1 MGTKKT
7 ILHPLDTYIDLYSY
21 LSKGQHTLGTSKD
34 RINRKSCGRRCN
46 SFFDYDGLQKN
57 LIFLW
62 LIGKACVIILYSEQC
77 QTVRE
82 FLSEPERRKEVVI
95 VSR

>member
-1 MGTKKT
+1 MA
-7 ILHPLDTYIDLYSY
+7 DAA
-21 LSKGQHTLGTSKD
+21 TLFLTMMDCK
-34 RINRKSCGRRCN
+34 
-46 SFFDYDGLQKN
+46 KN

-62 LIGKACVIILYSEQC
+62 LIGEVYVIILYSEQC
-77 QTVRE
+77 QIVRE

>member
-1 MGTKKT
+1 MFD
-7 ILHPLDTYIDLYSY
+7 IVYPEA
-21 LSKGQHTLGTSKD
+21 LGTSKD
-34 RINRKSCGRRCN
+34 RINRKTCGRSRN

-62 LIGKACVIILYSEQC
+62 LIGEVYVIILYSEQC
-77 QTVRE
+77 QIVRE
-82 FLSEPERRKEVVI
+82 FSDELERRKEVVI